1 MANDNNTN
9 KVVVAHLHLIMN
21 FLEREIKCMLLI
33 VEGMFL
39 IVEGMFLIVEG
50 MFLIVEGMW
59 NN

>member
-1 MANDNNTN
+1 MAIDNNTN
-9 KVVVAHLHLIMN
+9 KVVVAHLNLIMK
-21 FLEREIKCMLLI
+21 FLEREIKC
-33 VEGMFL
+33 MFL

>member
-1 MANDNNTN
+1 MAIDNNTN
-9 KVVVAHLHLIMN
+9 KVVVAHLNLIMK
-21 FLEREIKCMLLI
+21 FLEREIKCMFLI